1 MCALVDAGKTLG
13 FVLPMMRHVKD
24 QPPLQQGDGPV
35 ALAMAPTRELVTQVG
50 GILFE
55 GGQQCCWGTG
65 NIAGWLSV
73 PSVLLLLGVPLPM
86 LGKFRWPCMIPGIN
100 SSALDSP
107 LRLL

>member
-50 GILFE
+50 GNLLE
-55 GGQQCCWGTG
+55 RGQQCCWEKDYS
-65 NIAGWLSV
+65 AGWV
-73 PSVLLLLGVPLPM
+73 VYPPAGLLFL
-86 LGKFRWPCMIPGIN
+86 C
-100 SSALDSP
+100 
-107 LRLL
+107 